1 MKSKTVLKLMV
12 VDGRKQTPIDRDF
25 LITPALVFGTSTLE
39 DNDGEGSV
47 WGFAIKWGFWY
58 FGFGVYT
65 AMING

>member
-12 VDGRKQTPIDRDF
+12 VDGRKQIPIDRDF
-25 LITPALVFGTSTLE
+25 LVTPALAFGLSTLE
-39 DNDGEGSV
+39 DNDDEGYG
-47 WGFAIKWGFWY
+47 WGFAIGWGFWY